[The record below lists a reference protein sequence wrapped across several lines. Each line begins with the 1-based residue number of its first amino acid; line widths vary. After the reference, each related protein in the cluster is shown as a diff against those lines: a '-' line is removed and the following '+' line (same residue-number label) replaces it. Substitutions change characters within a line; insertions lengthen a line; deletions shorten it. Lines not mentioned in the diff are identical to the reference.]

1 MYPTSSKVE
10 ARAQVVEKKP
20 STIKKEFAPTSGQP
34 VAKKRVGSPTPKKT
48 TPKKRRT

>member
-10 ARAQVVEKKP
+10 ARAQVVEKK
-20 STIKKEFAPTSGQP
+20 IIYNKKRVCPTSGQP
-34 VAKKRVGSPTPKKT
+34 VAKKRVESPTPKKT